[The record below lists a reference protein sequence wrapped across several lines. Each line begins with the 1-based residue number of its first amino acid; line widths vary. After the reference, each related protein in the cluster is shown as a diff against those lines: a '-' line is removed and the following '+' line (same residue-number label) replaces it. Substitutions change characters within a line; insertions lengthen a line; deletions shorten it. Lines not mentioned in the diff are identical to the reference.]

1 MTLLN
6 KVDVLVGYTGGVC
19 IAMVAPI
26 VIFGIVALLTVGFLV
41 LCDDIMESVDRV
53 CLFLIIIACCLFG
66 GTLGAIGYSCGG
78 DKILET
84 QYQVMFDDS
93 ISINEIYDKYE
104 VIDQQGRI
112 FTIKEKTADTN

>member
-19 IAMVAPI
+19 IAMVAPL
-26 VIFGIVALLTVGFLV
+26 VIFGIVALFITTFFILCRDRIRTEDGF
-41 LCDDIMESVDRV
+41 

-66 GTLGAIGYSCGG
+66 GILGAAGWEQGG
-78 DKILET
+78 DEIIET

-93 ISINEIYDKYE
+93 VSINEIYDKYE

-112 FTIKEKTADTN
+112 FTIKEKTADTK

>member
-19 IAMVAPI
+19 IAMIAPL
-26 VIFGIVALLTVGFLV
+26 VIFGIIALLITIFFI
-41 LCDDIMESVDRV
+41 LCRDRVRTDDRV
-53 CLFLIIIACCLFG
+53 CLFLMIIACCLFG
-66 GTLGAIGYSCGG
+66 GILGAAGWEQGG
-78 DKILET
+78 DEIIET

-93 ISINEIYDKYE
+93 VSINEIYDKYD
-104 VIDQQGRI
+104 VIKKEGRI